1 MMIKIKRHVVFV
13 SLFEKMNRLL
23 IISILIVLTSCSRC
37 NSSTQLGNSESQTDK
52 PGVAPTKIEPMA
64 TNHKSWREENSPY
77 FECTDIDKNQVK
89 EQAASLAAFMEK
101 AKNSDSINRKKWEQ
115 EFFCAF
121 PDSFE
126 RMQAVFGSGKEAS
139 PLYGYPDGYSVIE
152 FFSEMESI
160 PYSIYYDKYV
170 KINIDGVWEADNIQ
184 EAFFFDSRLL
194 KDTKNA
200 CKILSKFSDSEIKSV
215 FRFIFDG
222 PYPKNERNKN
232 LYEKLKFK
240 VDSQDNRLGRL
251 LTQAYS
257 ELISKSDE

>member
-1 MMIKIKRHVVFV
+1 MTKIKRCVVFV
-13 SLFEKMNRLL
+13 LSFKRMNKLS
-23 IISILIVLTSCSRC
+23 IILILIVMASCSRC
-37 NSSTQLGNSESQTDK
+37 NTDSQTDK
-52 PGVAPTKIEPMA
+52 PGVAPAKTES
-64 TNHKSWREENSPY
+64 TTTDHKSWRKEKSAY
-77 FECTDIDKNQVK
+77 FECMDIDKNQVK

-126 RMQAVFGSGKEAS
+126 RMQAVFGSGKKAS
-139 PLYGYPDGYSVIE
+139 PLYGYPEGYNVIK
-152 FFSEMESI
+152 FFSELESI
-160 PYSIYYDKYV
+160 PSAIYYDKYV
-170 KINIDGVWEADNIQ
+170 KININGVWEADNIRD
-184 EAFFFDSRLL
+184 AFFFDSRLL

-222 PYPKNERNKN
+222 PHPKNERNKN
-232 LYEKLKFK
+232 LYEKLKLK
-240 VDSQDNRLGRL
+240 VDNQDNRLGRL

-257 ELISKSDE
+257 ELISKTDERNTVDE